1 MINPTW
7 PSPELVAITPSD
19 TTTYAQPI
27 RQLYVGTGGDVTV
40 VDQKDNVVLF
50 TGVLDGFYI
59 TPIYIK
65 QVKSTGTTAQNL
77 VAFF

>member
-7 PSPELVAITPSD
+7 PSPELAAITPSD

-50 TGVLDGFYI
+50 AGVPDGFYI

-77 VAFF
+77 VGFF